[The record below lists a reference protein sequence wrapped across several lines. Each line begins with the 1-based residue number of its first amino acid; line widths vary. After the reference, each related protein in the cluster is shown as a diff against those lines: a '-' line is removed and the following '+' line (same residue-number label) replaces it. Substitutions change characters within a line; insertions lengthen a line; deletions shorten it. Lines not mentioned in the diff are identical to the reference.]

1 MGNPL
6 GASHILRFFLNRVDF
21 CLPIPH
27 TYYMNTNADFQAGFD
42 AYNAG
47 EDESILHGKS
57 AAFDRGFWAAH
68 DEAGR
73 EAIAPECLD
82 SHMGDCEG
90 MVEYRP
96 AMSPSGKSFPRCAG
110 HFEARL
116 VTQERLSR
124 DYGVP
129 MFY

>member
-1 MGNPL
+1 
-6 GASHILRFFLNRVDF
+6 
-21 CLPIPH
+21 
-27 TYYMNTNADFQAGFD
+27 MNTNTDFQAGFD

-82 SHMGDCEG
+82 SYMGDCEG
-90 MVEYRP
+90 AVEYRIP
-96 AMSPSGKSFPRCAG
+96 MSGSGRSFPRCDHHMSIRWA
-110 HFEARL
+110 
-116 VTQERLSR
+116 TQERLSR

-129 MFY
+129 LVYDGSDYSDYDY